1 MRAILFGEKKNVQ
14 WKVSNLTQSRTYYK
28 SVNHWMWKD
37 AKACNPCRFLSENSF
52 QGSSSLTSP
61 NRYLI
66 DLLDHEQFFLFQ
78 YCKFYSY
85 LAFRFAIV
93 SKSSPVQSNTRVWYV
108 VELITVNKVPSYFVC
123 HILDDFLAWLRGT
136 LLSDNGDVHENVS
149 EKQTSHHFKLFRDYL
164 IIRPVT

>member
-1 MRAILFGEKKNVQ
+1 MLIFLVKKMYNEAVRG
-14 WKVSNLTQSRTYYK
+14 VSFKNTRKNDKWNLR
-28 SVNHWMWKD
+28 
-37 AKACNPCRFLSENSF
+37 L
-52 QGSSSLTSP
+52 SSLTSP

-108 VELITVNKVPSYFVC
+108 VALITVNKSPILFCMPYSWRLFGLINRNLTIRRRRRPWKRCWKRDFASFQTFSRLSYNSPC
-123 HILDDFLAWLRGT
+123 YLKEGDFSWSWREGSLPRRR
-136 LLSDNGDVHENVS
+136 
-149 EKQTSHHFKLFRDYL
+149 F
-164 IIRPVT
+164 

>member
-1 MRAILFGEKKNVQ
+1 M
-14 WKVSNLTQSRTYYK
+14 
-28 SVNHWMWKD
+28 
-37 AKACNPCRFLSENSF
+37 NS
-52 QGSSSLTSP
+52 
-61 NRYLI
+61 
-66 DLLDHEQFFLFQ
+66 FFLFQ
-78 YCKFYSY
+78 YRKYYSY

-123 HILDDFLAWLRGT
+123 HILDDFLAWIRGT
-136 LLSDNGDVHENVS
+136 LLSEHVQENIA

>member
-1 MRAILFGEKKNVQ
+1 MLFFLVKKKNVQ

-108 VELITVNKVPSYFVC
+108 VELITVNKSP
-123 HILDDFLAWLRGT
+123 ILFCMPHSWWLFGLVKRNLTIRQRRRSWKHCWKTDFA
-136 LLSDNGDVHENVS
+136 S
-149 EKQTSHHFKLFRDYL
+149 F
-164 IIRPVT
+164 